1 MKFNENLKEL
11 RLAKGVSQRDVAIFL
26 GLTQKAYCFYE
37 LGSREPSIQ
46 TILKLCDFFEVS
58 ADFLLGRAENY

>member
-11 RLAKGVSQRDVAIFL
+11 RLAKGVSQKDVATFL

-37 LGSREPSIQ
+37 LGTREPSLHTLI
-46 TILKLCDFFEVS
+46 KLCDYFEVT
-58 ADFLLGRAENY
+58 ADYLLGRVDNY